1 MKIKLVACLAPGHFP
16 KISGYLTLP
25 SRSCGPTPQPPV
37 QGPAPPLSS
46 RKSCRV
52 FADLHRCGL
61 SPAIPEAHRTF
72 LGCILSQ
79 PPAPGSLLVK
89 PKSLQARKG
98 SHASGGK
105 KDKPSSS
112 HESIFLLSGILVCCS
127 EVFWSLKNMAYIIYL
142 VLSTFAVKKSL
153 LS

>member
-25 SRSCGPTPQPPV
+25 SRSCGPTPKPPV

-61 SPAIPEAHRTF
+61 SPAVPEAHRTF

-89 PKSLQARKG
+89 PKSPCKHAKAAMPREERKI
-98 SHASGGK
+98 SPLPHMKAFFF
-105 KDKPSSS
+105 
-112 HESIFLLSGILVCCS
+112 FL
-127 EVFWSLKNMAYIIYL
+127 EF
-142 VLSTFAVKKSL
+142 
-153 LS
+153 